1 MANGGLIGVDNDPV
15 SQDELVTTFTSTG
28 IFTTQPETTG
38 VSYLVVAGGGASAGG
53 GGGAGGFRTVTD
65 DSFSVSGNSLYPVIV
80 GAGGAGPVGPS
91 PVAAGSGVETNCY
104 KGSDSVF
111 STITSAG
118 GGQGGRITGRVP
130 THPTGLNL
138 GIGYSGGSGGGGGNM
153 DVSSVS
159 PAGTDNEGSGNTPP
173 VSPPQGND
181 GGAKQNGTAGALS
194 GGGGAGAVGAD
205 GGGPAGTYPGDG
217 GAGTANYLRVHAAA
231 DSYAKLLIHSDT
243 TDGSTT
249 FTDSSSSGH
258 TITVNGNTHHE
269 TDQEVV
275 GDTSIYFD
283 GTGDYLSIPDS
294 DDWNF
299 GSGDMT
305 YEFWL
310 RPESVSGIQV
320 LLGQYQSYSENMAL
334 YMNNGG
340 LVWEDKHNS
349 SHSGRQVATDSTSL
363 MSTSSWYHV
372 AVVKN
377 GSNAKIYV
385 DGIERGSASFSAGTD
400 FSAAIEIG
408 GQDSGSA
415 YMYTG
420 YMDEIRVSKGIA
432 RYTQNFTIIYAGGGG
447 GGRNEPGGAHGTGGA
462 GGGGDGDSTVNG
474 TGTAG
479 TANTGGGAGGGGMA
493 SGGIRGAGNSGGSG
507 IVIIKEPAITA
518 THSGIWNMDDLY
530 TYVSEDK
537 WV

>member
-28 IFTTQPETTG
+28 VFTTQPETTG
-38 VSYLVVAGGGASAGG
+38 VSYLVVAGGGASSAG

-118 GGQGGRITGRVP
+118 GGQGGRISGRVP

-138 GIGYSGGSGGGGGNM
+138 GIGYPGGSGGGGGNM
-153 DVSSVS
+153 DVSYVS

-181 GGAKQNGTAGALS
+181 GGAQQNRTAGATS

-205 GGGPAGTYPGDG
+205 GGGPAVTYPGDG
-217 GAGTANYLRVHAAA
+217 GAGTA
-231 DSYAKLLIHSDT
+231 
-243 TDGSTT
+243 
-249 FTDSSSSGH
+249 SS
-258 TITVNGNTHHE
+258 
-269 TDQEVV
+269 
-275 GDTSIYFD
+275 
-283 GTGDYLSIPDS
+283 L
-294 DDWNF
+294 
-299 GSGDMT
+299 
-305 YEFWL
+305 
-310 RPESVSGIQV
+310 
-320 LLGQYQSYSENMAL
+320 
-334 YMNNGG
+334 
-340 LVWEDKHNS
+340 
-349 SHSGRQVATDSTSL
+349 
-363 MSTSSWYHV
+363 
-372 AVVKN
+372 
-377 GSNAKIYV
+377 
-385 DGIERGSASFSAGTD
+385 
-400 FSAAIEIG
+400 
-408 GQDSGSA
+408 SGSSV
-415 YMYTG
+415 T
-420 YMDEIRVSKGIA
+420 
-432 RYTQNFTIIYAGGGG
+432 YAGGGG